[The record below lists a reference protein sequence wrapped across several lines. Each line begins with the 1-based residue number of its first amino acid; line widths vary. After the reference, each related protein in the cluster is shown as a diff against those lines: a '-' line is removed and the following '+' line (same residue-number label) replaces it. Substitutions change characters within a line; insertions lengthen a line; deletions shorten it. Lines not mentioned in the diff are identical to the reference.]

1 MQTVSTHWSLVSVLN
16 AVAIRHNTHCTYN
29 VNSEPPCLIATRTID
44 KKLRSAANV
53 DQLPKLKRHL
63 GRRFPGVASNF
74 IVLNGSTEPC
84 VSNLG
89 FHVSVLVC

>member
-1 MQTVSTHWSLVSVLN
+1 MQTLSTHWSLVSVLN
-16 AVAIRHNTHCTYN
+16 AVAIRHNTHCAYD

-44 KKLRSAANV
+44 KKLRSAATV
-53 DQLPKLKRHL
+53 DQLPKLKRYL
-63 GRRFPGVASNF
+63 GRRFPGGASNF

-89 FHVSVLVC
+89 FHMSVLVC

>member
-1 MQTVSTHWSLVSVLN
+1 MQTLSTHWSLVSVLN
-16 AVAIRHNTHCTYN
+16 AVAVRHNTHCTYN

-63 GRRFPGVASNF
+63 GRRFPGSSSNF
-74 IVLNGSTEPC
+74 IVLNGYTEPC

-89 FHVSVLVC
+89 FHKGVLVC